1 MLFNM
6 KITELYQKVVG
17 VVIMVT
23 GINENDILHSNREE
37 CADARY
43 LLVRVLSDKLSDKET
58 GLLIGRTRQGVSFI
72 RSNDT
77 KMRKWSVMSAW
88 REIDD
93 AIKNGGLSLFEG
105 KVEFEPE
112 DLEELKTLLKYNLPI
127 QESAASYS
135 VLTEEPTPQG
145 EDADEK

>member
-1 MLFNM
+1 MLFSM
-6 KITELYQKVVG
+6 KITELYQRVVG

-58 GLLIGRTRQGVSFI
+58 GSLIGRTRQGVSFI

-93 AIKNGGLSLFEG
+93 HIKRISF
-105 KVEFEPE
+105 
-112 DLEELKTLLKYNLPI
+112 
-127 QESAASYS
+127 
-135 VLTEEPTPQG
+135 
-145 EDADEK
+145 

>member
-1 MLFNM
+1 MLLNM
-6 KITELYQKVVG
+6 KITELYQKAVG

-43 LLVRVLSDKLSDKET
+43 LLVRLLSEKLSDKET
-58 GLLIGRTRQGVSFI
+58 GSLIGRTRQGVSFI

-88 REIDD
+88 KEIEDH
-93 AIKNGGLSLFEG
+93 IKRISF
-105 KVEFEPE
+105 
-112 DLEELKTLLKYNLPI
+112 
-127 QESAASYS
+127 
-135 VLTEEPTPQG
+135 
-145 EDADEK
+145 

>member
-1 MLFNM
+1 MLFSM

-23 GINENDILHSNREE
+23 GINENDILHSNREK

-58 GLLIGRTRQGVSFI
+58 GSLIGRTRQGVSFI

-93 AIKNGGLSLFEG
+93 HIKGISF
-105 KVEFEPE
+105 
-112 DLEELKTLLKYNLPI
+112 
-127 QESAASYS
+127 
-135 VLTEEPTPQG
+135 
-145 EDADEK
+145 

>member
-17 VVIMVT
+17 VVITVT

-43 LLVRVLSDKLSDKET
+43 LLVRALSDKLSDKET
-58 GLLIGRTRQGVSFI
+58 GALIGRTRQGVSFI
-72 RSNDT
+72 RSNDA

-93 AIKNGGLSLFEG
+93 HIKGISF
-105 KVEFEPE
+105 
-112 DLEELKTLLKYNLPI
+112 
-127 QESAASYS
+127 
-135 VLTEEPTPQG
+135 
-145 EDADEK
+145 

>member
-1 MLFNM
+1 MLFSM

-37 CADARY
+37 CADARC

-58 GLLIGRTRQGVSFI
+58 GVLIGRTRQGVSFI

-93 AIKNGGLSLFEG
+93 HIKRISF
-105 KVEFEPE
+105 
-112 DLEELKTLLKYNLPI
+112 
-127 QESAASYS
+127 
-135 VLTEEPTPQG
+135 
-145 EDADEK
+145 

>member
-1 MLFNM
+1 MLFSM

-93 AIKNGGLSLFEG
+93 HIKGFLF
-105 KVEFEPE
+105 
-112 DLEELKTLLKYNLPI
+112 DKTLACITKMLYICSVNQK
-127 QESAASYS
+127 ESS
-135 VLTEEPTPQG
+135 
-145 EDADEK
+145 